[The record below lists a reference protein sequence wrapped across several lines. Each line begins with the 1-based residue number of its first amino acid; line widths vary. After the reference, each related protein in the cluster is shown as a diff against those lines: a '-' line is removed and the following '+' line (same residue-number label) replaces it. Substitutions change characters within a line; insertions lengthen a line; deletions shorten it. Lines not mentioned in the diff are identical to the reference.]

1 MTPRKIDWRSLRA
14 KLRTIRELL
23 DDLAG
28 IGGID
33 RARLDAEPLT
43 ALAVE
48 RILCLVVEL
57 AFGCNGHVA
66 VALLGRAPDSYRESF
81 DLAADA
87 GLIDRELAKALHPS
101 AGLRNVLVHAYL
113 DIDRDIVVA
122 AVPLVI
128 ERYGLYVAQAAA
140 FARDRAT

>member
-1 MTPRKIDWRSLRA
+1 MTPRAVDWRSIGA

-23 DDLAG
+23 DELAG
-28 IGGID
+28 LGAVD
-33 RARLDAEPLT
+33 RIRLDAEPLT

-57 AFGCNGHVA
+57 AFGCNSHISA
-66 VALLGRAPDSYRESF
+66 ALLTRAPETYRDSF
-81 DLAADA
+81 TLAAEA
-87 GLIDRELAKALHPS
+87 GLIDIELAKTLQPS

-122 AVPLVI
+122 AVPIVI
-128 ERYGLYVAQAAA
+128 ERYGEYVRQAAA
-140 FARDRAT
+140 FVRDRAT